1 MIKFLKQILIL
12 KKFEFFFLKKFK
24 LKLKI
29 FKNLIKLKKKLIL
42 GREIKAKVLYQT
54 LSDKIVEKVDSALLL
69 PLKNEKKR
77 VIGVLEITNI
87 FNDLFGFDEEYFGIV
102 LSEFTNNMVN
112 NLMRKEVLKTEI
124 K

>member
-1 MIKFLKQILIL
+1 MGNPSIVIFL
-12 KKFEFFFLKKFK
+12 KKFGIFFKKNFK

>member
-1 MIKFLKQILIL
+1 M
-12 KKFEFFFLKKFK
+12 E
-24 LKLKI
+24 
-29 FKNLIKLKKKLIL
+29 
-42 GREIKAKVLYQT
+42 R
-54 LSDKIVEKVDSALLL
+54 VDSALLL

>member
-1 MIKFLKQILIL
+1 M
-12 KKFEFFFLKKFK
+12 
-24 LKLKI
+24 
-29 FKNLIKLKKKLIL
+29 
-42 GREIKAKVLYQT
+42 
-54 LSDKIVEKVDSALLL
+54 DSALLL

>member
-1 MIKFLKQILIL
+1 M
-12 KKFEFFFLKKFK
+12 
-24 LKLKI
+24 
-29 FKNLIKLKKKLIL
+29 
-42 GREIKAKVLYQT
+42 
-54 LSDKIVEKVDSALLL
+54 L